1 MTNETRPASLWHAGE
16 RRLQA
21 AHGVA
26 ERMAVVGPRVIRD
39 FMPDQ
44 HRTFFSAL
52 PFLVLGSVDGE
63 GRPWA
68 SVIEGPPGF
77 VHSPDPRTLEIDRA
91 PDPGDPASAGIASGA
106 AIGLLGIE
114 LATRRRNRMNGRVT
128 RIGDAGLSVAV
139 EQSFGNCPQYIQR
152 RELVP
157 AGSHATAE
165 AGAGDGQDARNDTR
179 GERTA
184 SAESLSDLDPAA
196 RATLTAA
203 DTFFIASYVDG
214 DGEEVG
220 DGDGDG
226 GSLRAD
232 RSPGDT
238 RSGADATCSR
248 PHRAV
253 DVSHRGGRPGFV
265 HVEGDRLTIPDFA
278 GNLHFNTLGNL
289 IANPRAGLLFV
300 DFETGDQLQLSGRT
314 GIVTDAHAVA
324 SHPGAER
331 LWWLDVE
338 RAVRRPRAFG
348 LRFAL
353 RDFSPKTLSTGP
365 WIETPTRL

>member
-1 MTNETRPASLWHAGE
+1 MTNEPRTAPLWHAGE

-44 HRTFFSAL
+44 HRTFYSAL

-68 SVIEGPPGF
+68 SLVEGPPGF
-77 VHSPDPRTLEIDRA
+77 VRSPDPRALEIDRA
-91 PDPGDPASAGIASGA
+91 LDPDDPASAGLASGA
-106 AIGLLGIE
+106 AVGLLGIE

-128 RIGDAGLSVAV
+128 RLDEAGFAVAV
-139 EQSFGNCPQYIQR
+139 EQAFGNCPQYIQR

-157 AGSHATAE
+157 ATAHAPNGASATSAE
-165 AGAGDGQDARNDTR
+165 A
-179 GERTA
+179 
-184 SAESLSDLDPAA
+184 LSDLDDAA
-196 RATLTAA
+196 RATLAAA
-203 DTFFIASYVDG
+203 DTFFVASYVDG
-214 DGEEVG
+214 DG
-220 DGDGDG
+220 DGDEDG
-226 GSLRAD
+226 AGLPTDPSLGEA
-232 RSPGDT
+232 
-238 RSGADATCSR
+238 RSGADAAIDR

-265 HVEGDRLTIPDFA
+265 RVEGNRLTIPDFA

-300 DFETGDQLQLSGRT
+300 DFDSGDLLQLSGRT
-314 GIVTDAHAVA
+314 GIVTDARAVA

-331 LWWLDVE
+331 LWWLEVE
-338 RAVRRPRAFG
+338 RAVRRRSALG

-365 WIETPTRL
+365 WSETPNRL